1 MSSIPMSLRLDD
13 DALAELDA
21 LAKAT
26 ERSRAFLAM
35 QAIREFLRKNQWQ
48 VKEIEKGIAEA
59 DAGELISH
67 EEIMARWGDDD

>member
-13 DALAELDA
+13 DMLSELDA

-48 VKEIEKGIAEA
+48 VREIEKGIMEA
-59 DAGELISH
+59 DAGEFISH
-67 EEIMARWGDDD
+67 EEMLKELKK